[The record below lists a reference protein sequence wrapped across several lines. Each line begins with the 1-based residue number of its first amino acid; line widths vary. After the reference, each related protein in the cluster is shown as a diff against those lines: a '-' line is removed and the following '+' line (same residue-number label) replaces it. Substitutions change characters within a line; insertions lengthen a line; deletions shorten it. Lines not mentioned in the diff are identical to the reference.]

1 MSFQSNLIII
11 NSKLN
16 FNLLKNKSIAIS
28 SAIIVRG
35 LFDYL
40 YVRIIDMYESL
51 MTLLFFPDWT
61 NGLPSDFLILHF
73 FVGAVIFPFNMIHA
87 KARKIDSQNPQEAA
101 SGYKNSDN
109 TTFFGYEEIN

>member
-1 MSFQSNLIII
+1 MSFQLKLIII
-11 NSKLN
+11 KSKLN
-16 FNLLKNKSIAIS
+16 FNLLIIKSIAIS

-35 LFDYL
+35 LL
-40 YVRIIDMYESL
+40 ITNMYESL

-101 SGYKNSDN
+101 NGYENSDN
-109 TTFFGYEEIN
+109 ATFFGYEEIN

>member
-1 MSFQSNLIII
+1 
-11 NSKLN
+11 
-16 FNLLKNKSIAIS
+16 
-28 SAIIVRG
+28 
-35 LFDYL
+35 
-40 YVRIIDMYESL
+40 MYESL

-101 SGYKNSDN
+101 NGYKNIKKRKPIMNFNNSYFSITLTN
-109 TTFFGYEEIN
+109 ILVFSNCLFN

>member
-1 MSFQSNLIII
+1 MSFQLNLIII

-16 FNLLKNKSIAIS
+16 FILLKIISIAIS

-40 YVRIIDMYESL
+40 MYESL

-101 SGYKNSDN
+101 NGYKNSDN

>member
-1 MSFQSNLIII
+1 MPFQLNLTIIK
-11 NSKLN
+11 SKLN
-16 FNLLKNKSIAIS
+16 FNLLIIKSIAIS
-28 SAIIVRG
+28 SVIIVRG
-35 LFDYL
+35 YL
-40 YVRIIDMYESL
+40 TTNMNESL

-101 SGYKNSDN
+101 NGYKNSDN
-109 TTFFGYEEIN
+109 ATFFGYEEIN

>member
-1 MSFQSNLIII
+1 MTT
-11 NSKLN
+11 
-16 FNLLKNKSIAIS
+16 
-28 SAIIVRG
+28 
-35 LFDYL
+35 Y
-40 YVRIIDMYESL
+40 MYDSL

-101 SGYKNSDN
+101 NGYKNSG
-109 TTFFGYEEIN
+109 TTSFFGYEEIN

>member
-1 MSFQSNLIII
+1 MSFQLNLIII

-16 FNLLKNKSIAIS
+16 FNLLKIKSIAIS
-28 SAIIVRG
+28 SAIIVRVH
-35 LFDYL
+35 LTTY
-40 YVRIIDMYESL
+40 MYESL

-101 SGYKNSDN
+101 NGYKNSDN
-109 TTFFGYEEIN
+109 TAFFGYEEIN